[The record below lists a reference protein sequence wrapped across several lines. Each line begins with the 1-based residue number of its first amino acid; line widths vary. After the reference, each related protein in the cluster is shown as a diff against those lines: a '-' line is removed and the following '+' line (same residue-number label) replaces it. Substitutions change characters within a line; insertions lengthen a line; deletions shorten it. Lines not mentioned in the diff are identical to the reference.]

1 MFSDETNKSDPGTS
15 SRNNLNIR
23 FHYNDI
29 IGNTRKQSTS
39 ESENARETNA
49 LKSRCGKRLKF
60 TLPLVALSLYLSS
73 APSKQNFVLYRQSVA
88 LRPPLTIILDRYAWY
103 PLPFPP
109 SLSYSFY
116 RFISRRN
123 RFEKKKCNTFK
134 GPNAT
139 LLSPFPKIPAKRRHS
154 PI

>member
-1 MFSDETNKSDPGTS
+1 MKICCLRVLSLNLIENNFFLILFSDETNKSDPGTS

-73 APSKQNFVLYRQSVA
+73 TSSKQNFVLYRQSVA

-103 PLPFPP
+103 PLPLPL
-109 SLSYSFY
+109 SLSLVSFLPFY
-116 RFISRRN
+116 
-123 RFEKKKCNTFK
+123 
-134 GPNAT
+134 
-139 LLSPFPKIPAKRRHS
+139 LSAKS
-154 PI
+154 F